1 MGLATREPGR
11 IDRRVKMV
19 VLTEKGR
26 HLAEEIQSVLSV
38 PPASFGALTR
48 AELQQLRDLLDK
60 VLEADPTF
68 SGVSEPLP
76 PLSKAPAR

>member
-1 MGLATREPGR
+1 
-11 IDRRVKMV
+11 MV

-26 HLAEEIQSVLSV
+26 KLAEEIQAVLSV

-60 VLEADPTF
+60 IVDADPTF
-68 SGVSEPLP
+68 ADEPGARTTA
-76 PLSKAPAR
+76 SKATAP